1 MFIQAKYFGAISKS
15 NNKLIVTIVSTVAS
29 FIDLYMILN
38 VLLLIQNRKEM
49 TPTMF
54 YKLLSPFP
62 PQITNV
68 APNDTT
74 HVSVWKKCL
83 CLRSDV
89 VDSSI
94 PFV

>member
-15 NNKLIVTIVSTVAS
+15 NSRLIVAIISTVAS

-38 VLLLIQNRKEM
+38 ALPLIQNRKEIN
-49 TPTMF
+49 PTMI
-54 YKLLSPFP
+54 YKLLLPFP
-62 PQITNV
+62 SQITSV
-68 APNDTT
+68 ASNDTT

-89 VDSSI
+89 VYSSI